1 MKLLIAAFLTCVS
14 LVALAQEKPLDLT
27 AQRSATIRQV
37 FNELRANN
45 TEILD
50 GFYTADVVFEDP
62 LGQVN
67 GLNSMKEYYQAM
79 YKNVQDIRF
88 EFKDDAVN
96 GDRHLSTWVMY
107 LRAQGLN
114 GGEEVAVHGVSELE
128 FQSESSLVIYH
139 RDYFDMGEFL
149 YQHIPILG
157 SVIKLVRKQLE
168 FKPSSG
174 E

>member
-1 MKLLIAAFLTCVS
+1 MKHTMLL
-14 LVALAQEKPLDLT
+14 ALALISFNVLAQDKPLDLT
-27 AQRSATIRQV
+27 AQRSLAIRQV
-37 FNELRANN
+37 FNDLRATN

-50 GFYTADVVFEDP
+50 GFYTNDVVFEDP
-62 LGQVN
+62 LGQIN
-67 GLNSMKEYYQAM
+67 GLASMKEYYQAM

-88 EFKDDAVN
+88 EFKEDAIV

-107 LRAQGLN
+107 LRAKGLN

-128 FQSESSLVIYH
+128 FQAQSNHVIYH

-157 SVIKLVRKQLE
+157 SVIKLVRRQLE
-168 FKPSSG
+168 FKPASG
-174 E
+174 Q